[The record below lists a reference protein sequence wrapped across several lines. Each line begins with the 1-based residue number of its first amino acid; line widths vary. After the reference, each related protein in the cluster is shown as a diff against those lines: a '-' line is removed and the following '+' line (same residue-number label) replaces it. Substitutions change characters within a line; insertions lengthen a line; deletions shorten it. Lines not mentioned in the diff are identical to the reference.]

1 MSTGIDFIVG
11 EKIAKASS
19 QKRKKFFLLM
29 SLVANLSILGFFKYF
44 NFFIESA
51 NVVFGELGLNLTSLN
66 IILPVGI
73 SFYTFQTM
81 SYTIDIYRG
90 SLKPSKSLLNFAIFV
105 GFFPQLVAGP
115 IVRARE
121 FLPQLKKKIAIRRE
135 NIEVGLQIFVFGA
148 FKKIIIADRLAFFVD
163 EVFANPSLY
172 DSATIWLGVVAYAI
186 QIFCDFSGYSD
197 MAIGIARILGLHLPK
212 NFNMPYIA
220 QNITEFWRRWHISLS
235 SWLKDYL
242 YIPLGGNR
250 KGKFRTYVN
259 LAITMLL
266 GGLWHGA
273 SWNFVFWGA
282 WHGVGLAVHKWLFS
296 TKDNK
301 KTSFNFVSWAIT
313 TLFVLVGWVFF
324 RADSTEKTL
333 IMLKRMFFA
342 WETFA
347 IHWIYLPLYIIIPLV
362 IVAYII
368 GRKWFQ
374 DDYPLVN
381 LRSFFG
387 MFIFLFVVVGIVL
400 FYFHNPQPFIYFQF

>member
-1 MSTGIDFIVG
+1 MIFTSFTFFIFFFVFIAILLFSRSKSWKKFVLLAASYVFYAFWDWRFLFLILLSTGIDFIVG

-220 QNITEFWRRWHISLS
+220 QNIRNFGADGIYLFHLGSRITCIFRLEEIGRENFAHMSIWRSQCFSGDFGMAPVGI
-235 SWLKDYL
+235 L
-242 YIPLGGNR
+242 Y
-250 KGKFRTYVN
+250 F
-259 LAITMLL
+259 
-266 GGLWHGA
+266 
-273 SWNFVFWGA
+273 
-282 WHGVGLAVHKWLFS
+282 GVPGMESDWLFI
-296 TKDNK
+296 N
-301 KTSFNFVSWAIT
+301 
-313 TLFVLVGWVFF
+313 G
-324 RADSTEKTL
+324 
-333 IMLKRMFFA
+333 
-342 WETFA
+342 
-347 IHWIYLPLYIIIPLV
+347 
-362 IVAYII
+362 
-368 GRKWFQ
+368 
-374 DDYPLVN
+374 
-381 LRSFFG
+381 
-387 MFIFLFVVVGIVL
+387 
-400 FYFHNPQPFIYFQF
+400 YFQPKIIKKHLSILFLGR